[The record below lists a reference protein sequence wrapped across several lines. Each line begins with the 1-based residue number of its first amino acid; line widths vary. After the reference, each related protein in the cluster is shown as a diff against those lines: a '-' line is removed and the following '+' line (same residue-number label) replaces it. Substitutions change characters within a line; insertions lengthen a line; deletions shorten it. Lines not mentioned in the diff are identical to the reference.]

1 VNPVL
6 GDGNSSSRL
15 SPNDEGRSVTINLKS
30 NRKDSPMVQSP
41 PKLLTLEE
49 FLELP
54 ETKPASEYI
63 DGAIIQKPMPQGK
76 HSILQRELSLA
87 LTTTLRSDKTAQAFP
102 ELRCTF
108 GGRSIVPDIAIFRTQ
123 HIPRESNGDV
133 ANLFNLHPDWTIEI
147 LSPNQSHTKV
157 VRNILHCIDHGTEM
171 GWMLDPEEHCI
182 FVYDSDKS
190 VQLLDNNEMVLPVP
204 KFAQTVQL
212 RVGEIFDWL
221 KA

>member
-1 VNPVL
+1 
-6 GDGNSSSRL
+6 
-15 SPNDEGRSVTINLKS
+15 
-30 NRKDSPMVQSP
+30 MVQSP

>member
-1 VNPVL
+1 M
-6 GDGNSSSRL
+6 GNQQAL
-15 SPNDEGRSVTINLKS
+15 SEVQARVISFFLDTNVG
-30 NRKDSPMVQSP
+30 KDSPMVQSP
-41 PKLLTLEE
+41 PKPLKLEE

-76 HSILQRELSLA
+76 HSILQRELSFV
-87 LTTTLRSDKTAQAFP
+87 LTATFRSNKTAQAFP

-108 GGRSIVPDIAIFRTQ
+108 GGRSIVPDIAIFRSE

-133 ANLFNLHPDWTIEI
+133 ANVFSRHPDWTIEI
-147 LSPNQSHTKV
+147 LSPNQSQTKV

-171 GWMLDPEEHCI
+171 SWLLDPEEHCI

-190 VQLLDNNEMVLPVP
+190 VQVFDNSKMVLPVP

-212 RVGEIFDWL
+212 TVGEVFGWL